1 MRAAIAMAEPTY
13 YIDENCIDCD
23 LCHETAPAMFARDD
37 DEGRSVVT
45 RPPPPKRNS
54 PSTARPP
61 RPAPSR
67 PSARTTDAPRRQP
80 SEFDPPGGPS

>member
-45 RPPPPKRNS
+45 RPPATEEELALYREAAEACPVEAIRE
-54 PSTARPP
+54 
-61 RPAPSR
+61 
-67 PSARTTDAPRRQP
+67 D
-80 SEFDPPGGPS
+80 D